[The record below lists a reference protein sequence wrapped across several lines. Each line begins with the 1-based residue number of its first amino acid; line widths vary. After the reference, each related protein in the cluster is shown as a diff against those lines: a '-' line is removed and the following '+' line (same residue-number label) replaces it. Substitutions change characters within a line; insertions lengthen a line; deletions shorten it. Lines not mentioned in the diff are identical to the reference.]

1 MKKMN
6 KKTTKKDNTVI
17 MSDKYISES
26 GVQGGKII
34 GEHIA
39 LGSLIFGIPLL
50 IIGIY
55 GLINMLFD
63 WGFPTNSAIIILV
76 LLVFIIGLLMTIGGY
91 NIYRNKNVKK

>member
-1 MKKMN
+1 MN

-34 GEHIA
+34 GEHLA

-50 IIGIY
+50 IIGLY
-55 GLINMLFD
+55 GLINMLFG
-63 WGFPTNSAIIILV
+63 WGISTDIAIIILV

-91 NIYRNKNVKK
+91 SIYRSKNIKT

>member
-1 MKKMN
+1 MN
-6 KKTTKKDNTVI
+6 KKTSKGDNTVI

-26 GVQGGKII
+26 GVQGGKVI

-39 LGSLIFGIPLL
+39 LGSFIIGIPLL

-55 GLINMLFD
+55 GLLNMLLG

-76 LLVFIIGLLMTIGGY
+76 LLVIIIGLLMTIGGY
-91 NIYRNKNVKK
+91 NIYRTKNVKK

>member
-1 MKKMN
+1 MN
-6 KKTTKKDNTVI
+6 KKTPKKDNTVI

-50 IIGIY
+50 IIGLY
-55 GLINMLFD
+55 GLLNILFG
-63 WGFPTNSAIIILV
+63 WGFPTNNAIIILV
-76 LLVFIIGLLMTIGGY
+76 LLVIIIGLLMTVGGY
-91 NIYRNKNVKK
+91 NIYRTKNVKK

>member
-1 MKKMN
+1 MN

-34 GEHIA
+34 GEHLA

-50 IIGIY
+50 IIGLY
-55 GLINMLFD
+55 GLINMFFG
-63 WGFPTNSAIIILV
+63 WGISTDIAIIILV

-91 NIYRNKNVKK
+91 SIYRSKNIKT

>member
-1 MKKMN
+1 MN

-39 LGSLIFGIPLL
+39 LGSFIIGIPLL
-50 IIGIY
+50 TIGVYALLNI
-55 GLINMLFD
+55 LFG

-91 NIYRNKNVKK
+91 STYIIKNVKK